1 MQAVTTIGL
10 DIAKSVFQIHG
21 VDAAGNVIVRRQL
34 KRRYVLPFFQ
44 RLPPCLIGIEA
55 CASSHHWSRELKA
68 LGHTVRL
75 MPAAYVKPYVKRQKN
90 DAADAEAICEAVTR
104 ANMRFVATKTL
115 EQQSC
120 LMLHRTRHL
129 FIRQQT
135 AVINAI
141 RAHLAEFGIVA
152 PVGRN
157 GVEDLLNIVADCGDK
172 RLPDVARACVA
183 ALGAQLR
190 MLKARI
196 LEFDRLIV
204 AWHRSNEASK
214 RLDDIPGVGP
224 ALATA
229 LVASVADPKAF
240 RSGRD
245 FSAWIGLVPKQH
257 SSGGKDKLGKPD
269 VLLAPTTLTALALR
283 TTTDS
288 IPIVC
293 PLLENPVGL
302 GLVARENRPDKNV
315 TGLLRYVDGLSGKHV
330 ELAREL
336 IPTIA
341 RIGLLANV
349 TSADPAPRRDVE
361 TAASKLS
368 IRIVSVEVEVPSDL
382 DIAFTRLA
390 REQVEAVI
398 ILHNPLFFSERRR
411 IVTLA
416 AASRLPTIWTAR
428 EFVEDGGVL
437 SYGSDEADAFRR
449 AAAYVAK
456 ILKGAKAGDLPIEL
470 PTKFELLINLKTAR
484 ALGLAVPA
492 TLLTRADE
500 VIE

>member
-10 DIAKSVFQIHG
+10 DIAKSVFQVHG

-44 RLPPCLIGIEA
+44 KLPPCLVGIEA
-55 CASSHHWSRELKA
+55 CASSHHWSRELQA
-68 LGHTVRL
+68 LGHKVRL
-75 MPAAYVKPYVKRQKN
+75 MPPAYVKPYVKRHKN

-104 ANMRFVATKTL
+104 ANMRFVATKTP

-172 RLPDVARACVA
+172 RLPDVARACIA

-257 SSGGKDKLGKPD
+257 SSGGKDKLGSISKQGD
-269 VLLAPTTLTALALR
+269 RYLRSLFTAGALAVIRYAKIHGTKHRPWLTALLARRPTKIAAIALANKIAR
-283 TTTDS
+283 M
-288 IPIVC
+288 VWAMMAKGEC
-293 PLLENPVGL
+293 YKEPVA
-302 GLVARENRPDKNV
+302 LVA
-315 TGLLRYVDGLSGKHV
+315 
-330 ELAREL
+330 
-336 IPTIA
+336 
-341 RIGLLANV
+341 
-349 TSADPAPRRDVE
+349 
-361 TAASKLS
+361 
-368 IRIVSVEVEVPSDL
+368 
-382 DIAFTRLA
+382 
-390 REQVEAVI
+390 
-398 ILHNPLFFSERRR
+398 
-411 IVTLA
+411 
-416 AASRLPTIWTAR
+416 
-428 EFVEDGGVL
+428 
-437 SYGSDEADAFRR
+437 
-449 AAAYVAK
+449 
-456 ILKGAKAGDLPIEL
+456 
-470 PTKFELLINLKTAR
+470 
-484 ALGLAVPA
+484 
-492 TLLTRADE
+492 
-500 VIE
+500 